1 MIKKKDKMDK
11 NYLKTARSVL
21 ELEADALIK
30 ASLRLRSE
38 SISKLVH
45 IFESLEKRGGNLI
58 FSGVGKSGSIAQK
71 ISSTFCSLGQAS
83 YFLHPVEALHGDL
96 GRVGPFD
103 AVVFI
108 SKSGATEEILKL
120 MPYLKSDKSMFIG
133 ILGSVSSLIAEKC
146 ALVFDCSVEK
156 EACLNNQ
163 APTSSSTLALA
174 MGDAMAVVYE
184 QMIGLS
190 KTGFASNH
198 PAGTLGKALG
208 LRVGDI
214 LCPRHKC
221 PVLREDA
228 TLREVILAMTE
239 FPVGGC
245 AVLDEKERLLG
256 IMVEGDIR
264 RTFAKTDHGL
274 DMLLGDLI
282 NKNPVVINPN
292 WLAVEALELMENRST
307 PLNILPVV
315 DRDDVFLGLVRLHD
329 LLKEGFSTDI

>member
-1 MIKKKDKMDK
+1 MDRD
-11 NYLKTARSVL
+11 YFITARNVL
-21 ELEADALIK
+21 QLEADALQK
-30 ASLRLRSE
+30 ASLRLRPE
-38 SISKLVH
+38 SILKLVH
-45 IFESLEKRGGNLI
+45 IFKLLEKRGGDLI

-71 ISSTFCSLGQAS
+71 ISSTFCSLGRSS

-96 GRVGPFD
+96 GRISGFD
-103 AVVFI
+103 AMVFI
-108 SKSGATEEILKL
+108 SKSGVTEEILKL
-120 MPYLKSDKSMFIG
+120 MPYLKVDKSMFIG
-133 ILGSVSSLIAEKC
+133 ILGNVSSLIAEKC
-146 ALVFDCSVEK
+146 ALVFDCSVDK

-184 QMIGLS
+184 QMTGLS

-198 PAGTLGKALG
+198 PAGPLGKALA

-214 LCPRHKC
+214 LCPRQKC
-221 PVLREDA
+221 PILREDS

-245 AVLDEKERLLG
+245 AVLDEESKLLG

-264 RTFAKTDHGL
+264 RTFVKSENSL
-274 DMLLGDLI
+274 DTPLKNLI

-292 WLAVEALELMENRST
+292 CLAMEALELMEKRTT
-307 PLNILPVV
+307 PLNVLPVV
-315 DRDDVFLGLVRLHD
+315 DEKNIFLGLIRLHD
-329 LLKEGFSTDI
+329 LLKEGFKTDS

>member
-1 MIKKKDKMDK
+1 MEKD
-11 NYLKTARSVL
+11 YLKTAQSVL
-21 ELEADALIK
+21 QLEADVLIK

-38 SISKLVH
+38 AISKLIHV
-45 IFESLEKRGGNLI
+45 FQSLEKRGGNLI

-71 ISSTFCSLGQAS
+71 ISSTFCSLGRPS
-83 YFLHPVEALHGDL
+83 YFLHPIEALHGDL
-96 GRVGPFD
+96 GRISVFD

-108 SKSGATEEILKL
+108 SKSGATDEILKL
-120 MPYLKSDKSMFIG
+120 IPYLNVDKSMLIG
-133 ILGSVSSLIAEKC
+133 ILGDASSLIAEKC
-146 ALVFDCSVEK
+146 SLVFDCSVEK

-198 PAGTLGKALG
+198 PAGPLGKALRM
-208 LRVGDI
+208 RVGDI
-214 LCPRHKC
+214 LCPKQRC

-228 TLREVILAMTE
+228 SLREVILAMTE

-245 AVLDEKERLLG
+245 AVLDDNGKLLG

-264 RTFAKTDHGL
+264 RTFAKSDNGL
-274 DMLLGDLI
+274 DMFLGDII
-282 NKNPVVINPN
+282 NRDPVVVNPN
-292 WLAVEALELMENRST
+292 CLAVEALELMEKRST

-315 DRDDVFLGLVRLHD
+315 DEKNVFMGIVRLHD
-329 LLKEGFSTDI
+329 LLKEGFRVDI